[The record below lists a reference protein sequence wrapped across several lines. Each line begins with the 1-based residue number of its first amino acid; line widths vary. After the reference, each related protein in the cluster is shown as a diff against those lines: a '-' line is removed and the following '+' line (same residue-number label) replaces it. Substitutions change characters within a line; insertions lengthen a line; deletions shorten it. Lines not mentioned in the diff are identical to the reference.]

1 MKKFI
6 CLLLA
11 LNLLTFTGFSST
23 PPVEKVVK
31 FTNTNQNTVTV
42 TTDFAGA
49 IILDAEQ
56 LKTLEGK
63 KIHHIDLVYT
73 QYKSSPSFNQQA
85 LNERRKKDLLRQLPQ
100 INKDQPSWRSVEQT
114 GATTRDEAADYF
126 HGFVIHY
133 SDDLDYQSMNNFM
146 EPYQKKFTVYN
157 VNNAN
162 GGEFSYDSGSKFTVA
177 AQAVRYADGSPV
189 TGTYQLS
196 YREFRDQAEIA
207 FSGIPMTYNEQG
219 ELMNFNSAGMYE
231 LRAEQNGKELA
242 LQKPIVVDFNCTD
255 QIERLDFYALDD
267 VKGEWVKKNKIE
279 FQNETVVREPQVANV
294 DFAPN
299 TNEQAWSTFRINDAN
314 ESETEKLNWSMHE
327 EGDNFIVTFDEAA
340 WKKMEDS
347 QKKDTAGLHL
357 IASKDAK
364 AMTITSALEDKELL
378 SSAVRRWEAIFE
390 MIAEQPVRSQG
401 NTQFNAALLAQGVDA
416 GHIYP
421 TIVMGLN
428 SPSFGVYNCDQVY
441 RIKNKSVL
449 SPVYVDKKS
458 GKEIGGG
465 KVACLID
472 LDYNGSFSFQPNNI
486 TCNPKG
492 RNSVLLFTND
502 NGIYLLSETEFKE
515 GVSTNKSRPVF
526 EMTNMT
532 ASLKSPADLKKVLHL
547 WWGTSF
553 KPEFDY

>member
-6 CLLLA
+6 CLTLAFSYFTLL
-11 LNLLTFTGFSST
+11 GISST

-31 FTNTNQNTVTV
+31 FTNTKQNTVTV

-56 LKTLEGK
+56 LKTLQGK

-73 QYKSSPSFNQQA
+73 QYKTSPNFDQQA
-85 LNERRKKDLLRQLPQ
+85 LNDRRKKDLLRQLPQ

-126 HGFVIHY
+126 HGFVIYY
-133 SDDLDYQSMNNFM
+133 SDDLDYQSLRSFM

-177 AQAVRYADGSPV
+177 AQAVCYEDGSQV
-189 TGTYQLS
+189 TGTYQLR

-207 FSGIPMTYNEQG
+207 FSGIPMTYSEKG

-231 LRAEQNGKELA
+231 LRAEQNGKELS

-267 VKGEWVKKNKIE
+267 DKGEWVKKNPIA
-279 FQNETVVREPQVANV
+279 FQNVEQNAKAQADVVLEPFASNVAPET
-294 DFAPN
+294 
-299 TNEQAWSTFRINDAN
+299 WSTIKINNAN
-314 ESETEKLNWSMHE
+314 QSETEKLIWSMKE
-327 EGDNFIVTFDEAA
+327 NGDKCIITFDEAA
-340 WKKMEDS
+340 WKKMEAS

-364 AMTITSALEDKELL
+364 AMTITGSIEDKELL
-378 SSAVRRWEAIFE
+378 SAAVRRWENIFE
-390 MIAEQPVRSQG
+390 MLKEQPVRQRI
-401 NTQFNAALLAQGVDA
+401 NATNAQDQTSLVQEMNA
-416 GHIYP
+416 GHTYP
-421 TIVMGLN
+421 NIVTGLR
-428 SPSFGVYNCDQVY
+428 SLSFGVYNCDQVY

-449 SPVYVDKKS
+449 SPVYVDKSS
-458 GKEIGGG
+458 GKEIGGT

-472 LDYNGSFSFQPNNI
+472 MSYNGSFSFHPNHI
-486 TCNPKG
+486 TCNPNG
-492 RNSVLLFTND
+492 RNAVLLFTAD
-502 NGIYLLSETEFKE
+502 NSIYLISETEFKE

-547 WWGTSF
+547 
-553 KPEFDY
+553 